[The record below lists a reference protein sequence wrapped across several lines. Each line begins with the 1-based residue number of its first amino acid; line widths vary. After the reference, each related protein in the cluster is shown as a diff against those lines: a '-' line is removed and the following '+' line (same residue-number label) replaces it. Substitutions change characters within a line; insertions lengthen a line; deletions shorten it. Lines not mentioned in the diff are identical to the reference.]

1 MAGGKQ
7 KRREARAESRAP
19 QSSPASGRAHA
30 RSSAGWRR
38 YTAVAAA
45 AVLLAAGGWAYSTSF
60 AGVLVFDDVISIT
73 SNPHITS
80 LCPLTRAASAP
91 RDTTVA
97 GRPVAALSL
106 ALNYALAPA
115 DARDALT
122 SPGPG
127 TSPEERERF
136 LRNIRGYHALNLAVH
151 LAAALLLFGVVRRSL
166 LAPVLRERF
175 GGSATLLGFLVALA
189 WIVHP
194 LNTGAVTYV
203 VQRVESLMGLF
214 YLATVYC
221 AIRAAEPGGRRS
233 LWIAASIAACALGM
247 GSKETMVTAP
257 VMVVLW
263 DVFVGSNR
271 TVAGH
276 VEPAAAV
283 FRRRWPL
290 YAGLAATW
298 GILAVLV
305 AGNPRS
311 GSVGFGLGGWTW
323 WSYLQ
328 TQAGVVAHY
337 LRLAVVPT
345 PLVFDYEWPK
355 AGSFA
360 AIAPQAALLVGLLG
374 ATVFA
379 AARRHPAAFAGAWFF
394 LILAPSSS
402 VLPIP
407 TEVAAEHRMYLPL
420 AAAVALAVLGIH
432 TLAGRVAG
440 LRTGAAAAPRS
451 HGTGAHEG
459 PLSRRRSVADVATLV
474 LVLAAAALFG
484 ATTHARNLVYHS
496 NEALMRDTVA
506 KRPLN
511 VRARVALG
519 AELLSAGRFAD
530 AERELSVAAGL
541 GGSDKARAQASMHL
555 GSSLCAQGK
564 LDEGIARLQHALA
577 IDPALAEAHA
587 LLGEAHS
594 SRGEQALARTHFVRA
609 ADGLPDNP
617 AILRRAAWFLATA
630 RDAESRDGRRAVD
643 LAERAVRLSA
653 RRDAL
658 ALEALMAAYAEQGR
672 FSEAVVA
679 GREAVAV
686 ARAQGNDALARGF
699 LQELAMC
706 EAGQKL
712 RETR

>member
-1 MAGGKQ
+1 M
-7 KRREARAESRAP
+7 
-19 QSSPASGRAHA
+19 
-30 RSSAGWRR
+30 
-38 YTAVAAA
+38 VAAGA
-45 AVLLAAGGWAYSTSF
+45 AILAAGGWAYSTNF
-60 AGVLVFDDVISIT
+60 PGVLVFDDVISIA
-73 SNPHITS
+73 SNPHIKS
-80 LCPLTRAASAP
+80 IWPLSEAASAP

-127 TSPEERERF
+127 TSPEGRERF

-166 LAPVLRERF
+166 FAPALRERF
-175 GGSATLLGFLVALA
+175 GRSATRLGFLAALV
-189 WIVHP
+189 WVVHP
-194 LNTGAVTYV
+194 LNTSAVTYV

-221 AIRAAEPGGRRS
+221 AIRAAEPGGRRG
-233 LWIAASIAACALGM
+233 LWTAASIGACALGM

-257 VMVVLW
+257 LMVVLW
-263 DVFVGSNR
+263 DLLVGTDRAAPRWTLAR
-271 TVAGH
+271 T
-276 VEPAAAV
+276 
-283 FRRRWPL
+283 RWPL

-298 GILAVLV
+298 VILAVLV
-305 AGNPRS
+305 AGNPRP

-328 TQAGVVAHY
+328 TQAGVVAQY
-337 LRLAVVPT
+337 LRLALVPA

-355 AGSFA
+355 AASLAEVAPPA
-360 AIAPQAALLVGLLG
+360 AMLVGLLG
-374 ATVFA
+374 ATVA
-379 AARRHPAAFAGAWFF
+379 AAVRRHPAAFAGAWFF

-420 AAAVALAVLGIH
+420 AAVVVLAVVGIH
-432 TLAGRVAG
+432 ALAGRVAG
-440 LRTGAAAAPRS
+440 LRRGAAAAI
-451 HGTGAHEG
+451 
-459 PLSRRRSVADVATLV
+459 VV
-474 LVLAAAALFG
+474 VLAVAAAFG
-484 ATTHARNLVYHS
+484 SMTHTRNLVYHS
-496 NEALMRDTVA
+496 NDALMRDTVA

-530 AERELSVAAGL
+530 AERELTVAAGL

-555 GSSLCAQGK
+555 GSALCAQGR
-564 LDEGIARLQHALA
+564 LDEGIGRLNHALA
-577 IDPALAEAHA
+577 LDPTLAEAHA

-609 ADGLPDNP
+609 ADGLPDN
-617 AILRRAAWFLATA
+617 AAVLRRAAWFLATA
-630 RDAESRDGRRAVD
+630 RDTESRDGRQAVA
-643 LAERAVRLSA
+643 LAERAVQLTDRH
-653 RRDAL
+653 DAL
-658 ALEALMAAYAEQGR
+658 ALESLMAAYAEEDR
-672 FSEAVVA
+672 FAEAVAA
-679 GREAVAV
+679 GREAVAL
-686 ARAQGNDALARGF
+686 ARSQGNDRLARGF
-699 LQELAMC
+699 EQELALC

-712 RETR
+712 RENR